1 MSERAD
7 SGAADDA
14 EVEAENERLRKKLG
28 LSDLEWALSGS
39 FAEQRTQTRPSVI
52 PGLSGK
58 PDEKR
63 AEPPAEDGAPDV
75 SG

>member
-1 MSERAD
+1 MTERPD
-7 SGAADDA
+7 HGAPDGA
-14 EVEAENERLRKKLG
+14 ELEAENQRLRRKLG

-39 FAEQRTQTRPSVI
+39 FAEQRTQTRPWVI
-52 PGLSGK
+52 PGLSGR
-58 PDEKR
+58 PDEER